1 MAIIK
6 ARIINNR
13 EKNSGGLAG
22 SVKRGF
28 TEKKRSVVSLIFV
41 AKDQHPDHRSRMRM
55 IRMAV
60 RFLKKILTEPGW
72 EILCALS
79 DSNSKIDVFIKI
91 PPIIRMMVGSKPDSD
106 CC

>member
-1 MAIIK
+1 MI
-6 ARIINNR
+6 
-13 EKNSGGLAG
+13 S
-22 SVKRGF
+22 
-28 TEKKRSVVSLIFV
+28 V

-60 RFLKKILTEPGW
+60 RFLKKIFTEPGW

-91 PPIIRMMVGSKPDSD
+91 PPIIRIVGYR
-106 CC
+106 